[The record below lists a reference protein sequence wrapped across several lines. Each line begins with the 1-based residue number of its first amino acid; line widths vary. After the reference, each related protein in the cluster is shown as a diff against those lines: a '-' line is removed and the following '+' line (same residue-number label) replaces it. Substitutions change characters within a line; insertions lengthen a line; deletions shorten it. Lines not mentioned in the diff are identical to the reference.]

1 MKNHRFLPMTLIAV
15 AVLAGCNSLPA
26 NNSLLDQA
34 RNDYGNAQASPQV
47 TNLAAGELKQA
58 SDSLDRANSAW
69 TKREDSALVDHLA
82 YVAKQQ
88 VAIAQE
94 TARQKAAELAVANAS
109 AERDRVRLDA
119 RTREA
124 DSALRSAEYSR
135 RQSEAAQRSAEI
147 SQQQAMTEKQA
158 ANDAQ
163 LKAEASRRSAEIS
176 QQQAITE
183 RQAANDAQSNAEA
196 SRRSAEISQQQAAAE
211 RQAANAAQL
220 NAQVARQH
228 TQDAENRSRQL
239 EAQLKAMEARKTD
252 RGMVITLGDVLFDTN
267 QSQLK
272 SGGMRNV
279 QKLADFF
286 KQYPQRKVM
295 IEGFTDSTGSDGR
308 NQELSDQRAD
318 SVRLALLGM
327 GIGSDRI
334 TSRGYGESY
343 PIAGNGTAAGRQLNR
358 RVEVIVSDDNGN
370 IAPR

>member
-1 MKNHRFLPMTLIAV
+1 MNNHRFLPMTLIAF

-26 NNSLLDQA
+26 SNSLLDQA
-34 RNDYGNAQASPQV
+34 RSDYSNAQASPQV
-47 TNLAAGELKQA
+47 TGLAAGELKQA
-58 SDSLDRANSAW
+58 SDSLDKANSAW
-69 TKREDSALVDHLA
+69 TKRENSALVDHLA

-94 TARQKAAELAVANAS
+94 TASEKAAQLAVANAS

-124 DSALRSAEYSR
+124 DAAQRSAEYSR
-135 RQSEAAQRSAEI
+135 RQSEASQRTAEASQRSAEA
-147 SQQQAMTEKQA
+147 SQRQAETERLA

-163 LKAEASRRSAEIS
+163 LNA
-176 QQQAITE
+176 
-183 RQAANDAQSNAEA
+183 QAA
-196 SRRSAEISQQQAAAE
+196 RQQ
-211 RQAANAAQL
+211 
-220 NAQVARQH
+220 
-228 TQDAENRSRQL
+228 TQDAESRSRQL
-239 EAQLKAMEARKTD
+239 EAQLKEMEAKKTD

-295 IEGFTDSTGSDGR
+295 IEGFTDSTGSDSR
-308 NQELSDQRAD
+308 NQTLSDQRAY
-318 SVRLALLGM
+318 SVRTALVGM
-327 GIGSDRI
+327 GIGTDRI
-334 TSRGYGESY
+334 TSRGYGEAY
-343 PIAGNGTAAGRQLNR
+343 PIAGNDTAAGRQLNR
-358 RVEVIVSDDNGN
+358 RVEIIVSDESGN